1 MRIVVLSE
9 WQCRYVYAPMVAG
22 IEGVGVLDVEDAE
35 VEVEVAR
42 VVDEVVLTWADEDE
56 VLVMLVPVVDDEL
69 LLGEREY
76 RLSP

>member
-1 MRIVVLSE
+1 
-9 WQCRYVYAPMVAG
+9 MVAG